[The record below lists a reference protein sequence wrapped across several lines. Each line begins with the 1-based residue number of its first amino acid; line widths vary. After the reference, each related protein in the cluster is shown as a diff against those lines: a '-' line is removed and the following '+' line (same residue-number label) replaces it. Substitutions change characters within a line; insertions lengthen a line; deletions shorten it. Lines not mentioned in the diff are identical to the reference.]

1 MAAVDTG
8 TGFRGVSLSLLTLG
22 LDSGRREDSLKEY
35 GLDGDSDGDDIFMKI
50 SMIAEMESG
59 SDTSISWELTREL
72 D

>member
-35 GLDGDSDGDDIFMKI
+35 GLGGDDGDGDDIFIKK
-50 SMIAEMESG
+50 SMR
-59 SDTSISWELTREL
+59 T
-72 D
+72 